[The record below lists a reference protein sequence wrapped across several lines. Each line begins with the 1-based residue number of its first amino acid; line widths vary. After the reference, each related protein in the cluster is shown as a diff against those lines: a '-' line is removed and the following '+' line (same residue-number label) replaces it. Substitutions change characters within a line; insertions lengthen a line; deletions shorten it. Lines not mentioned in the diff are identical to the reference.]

1 MRIELLIRDVRI
13 NKNYTIDKLA
23 QLSGVSKGHLSKI
36 ERQEVE
42 PSISV
47 LVRIAIALKVDIK
60 ELYKVIN

>member
-1 MRIELLIRDVRI
+1 MRIELLIRQVRL
-13 NKNYTIDKLA
+13 NKNYTIDELA
-23 QLSGVSKGHLSKI
+23 RLSGISKGHLSKI

-60 ELYKVIN
+60 ELYKIIN

>member
-1 MRIELLIRDVRI
+1 MRVELLIREVRI
-13 NKNYTIDKLA
+13 NKNYTIDELSR
-23 QLSGVSKGHLSKI
+23 LSGISKGHLSKI

-47 LVRIAIALKVDIK
+47 LVRIALALKVDIK